1 MPILVADR
9 AMQLLQV
16 TFSASLWNNF
26 MYTKNVTYQLR
37 FVSFYIYSRTPLVCL
52 ICIKQT
58 VTVAVL
64 YFSSTI
70 LGVE

>member
-1 MPILVADR
+1 
-9 AMQLLQV
+9 
-16 TFSASLWNNF
+16 
-26 MYTKNVTYQLR
+26 MYTKKVTYQ
-37 FVSFYIYSRTPLVCL
+37 FGIFSFYIYSRTPLVCL